1 MSHFPEPAHSCIKLR
16 VELDL
21 SSYATRPDSK
31 NATCVDTS
39 DFAKKGWT
47 S

>member
-1 MSHFPEPAHSCIKLR
+1 MNYFPEPAHSYIKIS

-21 SSYATRPDSK
+21 SSYATRSDSK

-39 DFAKKGWT
+39 DFTKKGWF

>member
-1 MSHFPEPAHSCIKLR
+1 MNHFPEPAHSCFKLR

-21 SSYATRPDSK
+21 SSYTTRSDSK

-39 DFAKKGWT
+39 DFAKKG
-47 S
+47 